1 MKSFKDGTGRIW
13 EVNITAAA
21 IKRVKSLIGVD
32 LYALIEDGF
41 KPFMELIESPVE
53 LVDVLYCVCKPQA
66 DSLAVTDEQF
76 GEQMAGDVL
85 LAASEAF
92 AESYADFFREPRIR
106 AQMRELRRKMKVVQ
120 DRLTERGE
128 RLVSSLDPEEA
139 AKELIKLLDE
149 EAAARMS
156 KKPSGIS
163 PESSEST
170 PDLSPS
176 RN

>member
-1 MKSFKDGTGRIW
+1 MKSFKDTKGRIW
-13 EVNITAAA
+13 EVNVTASA
-21 IKRVKSLIGVD
+21 IKRVKSLIGVN

-41 KPFMELIESPVE
+41 KPFSDLVASPVE
-53 LVDVLYCVCKPQA
+53 LVDVLYCLCKPQA
-66 DSLAVTDEQF
+66 DSLGVTDEQF
-76 GEQMAGDVL
+76 GEQMAGEIL
-85 LAASEAF
+85 LAATDAF
-92 AESYADFFREPRIR
+92 VESYVDFFPDPRIR
-106 AQMRELRRKMKVVQ
+106 QQLHDLIRKTKVVQ